1 MRCEWGHHGAGNV
14 DRGGLI
20 FLRPLRL
27 SGVGI
32 VVLIRTLPRFG
43 FRLCATRLFLF
54 CISSV
59 DNVFAKLFSKASA
72 FKTLKIFVPDRPQGP
87 TNCPFSGDFSEA
99 YGRTQNMP
107 DTVHPRR
114 FTTFI
119 IRMHDGNPVINLLKR
134 KTMSRGGENC
144 LANQSCVR
152 EVWLVRGVWPWRE
165 LIRKIIILVL
175 RRQWFHRTRGGN

>member
-1 MRCEWGHHGAGNV
+1 MVRCGPHWWKVRMGYERGHHSAGNV
-14 DRGGLI
+14 DRGELI

-27 SGVGI
+27 SGLGI

-43 FRLCATRLFLF
+43 FRLGATRLLLL
-54 CISSV
+54 CIISI
-59 DNVFAKLFSKASA
+59 DDIFAELFSKASA

-87 TNCPFSGDFSEA
+87 TNRPFSGDFSKA

-152 EVWLVRGVWPWRE
+152 EVWLVRGVRPWRE
-165 LIRKIIILVL
+165 LIR
-175 RRQWFHRTRGGN
+175 